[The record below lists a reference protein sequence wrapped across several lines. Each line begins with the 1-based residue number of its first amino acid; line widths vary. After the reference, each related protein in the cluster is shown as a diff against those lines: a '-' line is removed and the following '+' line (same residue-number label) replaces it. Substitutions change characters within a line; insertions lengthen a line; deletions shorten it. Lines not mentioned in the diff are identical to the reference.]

1 MMNSNTFLARA
12 IGGATLVVACL
23 SAHAA
28 PRSITFAFDGN
39 ASLNTDILTV
49 AFSVDRDASDFKLW
63 TDSWQQG
70 LNFDPTLALW
80 QKVGSDDTLLAEVDD
95 DDTVGAGQGAFDAGI
110 RWASLASGEYLVTLT
125 ASPNHAQGTLL
136 SDGFAFDG
144 GPAIPIAQWDQ
155 PGYDL
160 NTNDQKGAFW
170 SLKGEYSV
178 SAVPE
183 PSKWLLA
190 AMTIMLWG
198 GIAERKRRD
207 NKR

>member
-1 MMNSNTFLARA
+1 MMNPNLFFARA
-12 IGGATLVVACL
+12 IGGATLMAACM
-23 SAHAA
+23 STQAA
-28 PRSITFAFDGN
+28 PLATTFAFEGN
-39 ASLNTDILTV
+39 ASLNTDIVKL
-49 AFSVDRDASDFKLW
+49 AFSIDRDVSDLKLW

-80 QKVGSDDTLLAEVDD
+80 QKVGADYTLLAEVDD

-110 RWASLASGEYLVTLT
+110 TWASLASGAYLVTLT
-125 ASPNHAQGTLL
+125 ASPNYALGTLL
-136 SDGFAFDG
+136 SEGFAFDG
-144 GPAIPIAQWDQ
+144 SPAVPISQWDQ

-160 NTNDQKGAFW
+160 NTNDQKGTFW
-170 SLKGEYSV
+170 SLKGEYTV

-198 GIAERKRRD
+198 GIAERKRR